1 MLTSDMRQSDVP
13 TLGINVKV
21 EGCGSYMTR
30 QAVIKNTKG
39 EDPVSF
45 PVIVGPALM
54 LECSLCAQIIA
65 GWGVVP
71 ALSDGGGLIK
81 TIGSFSLG
89 CNPFHLM
96 KYQHD
101 WSCTDHHK
109 TFYNFIDSAIRI
121 AVSKYRFEIAS

>member
-1 MLTSDMRQSDVP
+1 MRQSDVP

-21 EGCGSYMTR
+21 EGCGSYMVR
-30 QAVIKNTKG
+30 QAVIKITKG
-39 EDPVSF
+39 KDPVSF
-45 PVIVGPALM
+45 PVIVALM

-71 ALSDGGGLIK
+71 ALSDGARPGGFQ
-81 TIGSFSLG
+81 TRGSFSLT

-96 KYQHD
+96 MGRPGTFAG
-101 WSCTDHHK
+101 CTDHHK
-109 TFYNFIDSAIRI
+109 NFYNFIDSAIRI